1 MNRELLSLNPSLNI
15 IKYYRG
21 SYFRLKKKKKKKG
34 NVSNI
39 LKDVTIVNGWNRTSY
54 AFNQR
59 QFHLVRVFPRIR
71 HKAGQTFFTFRKKKK
86 SGKILDE
93 RFQMNLL
100 LILCRERMKKKKQ
113 TKKKEI
119 KNTAG
124 EKIKIFIRMP
134 KFLTLISQIFNLFRN
149 FR

>member
-1 MNRELLSLNPSLNI
+1 MGGIERPTRLINGNFISCVFFLAFVTRRVKHFSLLE
-15 IKYYRG
+15 
-21 SYFRLKKKKKKKG
+21 
-34 NVSNI
+34 
-39 LKDVTIVNGWNRTSY
+39 
-54 AFNQR
+54 
-59 QFHLVRVFPRIR
+59 
-71 HKAGQTFFTFRKKKK
+71 KKKK

-113 TKKKEI
+113 TKKKKEI

>member
-1 MNRELLSLNPSLNI
+1 MNRKLLSLNSRI

-21 SYFRLKKKKKKKG
+21 SYFRLKKKKG

-39 LKDVTIVNGWNRTSY
+39 LKDITIVNGWNRTSY

-59 QFHLVRVFPRIR
+59 QFHFVRVFPRIR

-86 SGKILDE
+86 WKNSRRTFPDE
-93 RFQMNLL
+93 FIAHTLQRTDG
-100 LILCRERMKKKKQ
+100 KKKK
-113 TKKKEI
+113 I
-119 KNTAG
+119 KNITG
-124 EKIKIFIRMP
+124 EKIKILFICP
-134 KFLTLISQIFNLFRN
+134 LSVSKFLTLISQIFNLFHN